1 MSGKIKLLIDYG
13 NSLVKV
19 AFFRDDKMV
28 ELHSFDRLISS
39 VLRKLVNNF
48 RASHGI
54 PGQKAHALLSGVRE
68 VPPEI
73 ITYLTDEFEYLRL
86 DHKTALPVI
95 VKYKTPETLGQ
106 DRIALAVAASGLY
119 PAENILVIDAGTC
132 ITFDFV
138 NKNKEYLGGGISPG
152 ILMRFRALHEFTG
165 KLPLITQF
173 ENSGLI
179 GNTTADSIISGV
191 LNGAVAEV
199 DTLIDRYRNE
209 FAVEKILLTGGDMI
223 YFDKRLKN
231 NIFAHSNL
239 VLTGL
244 NLILNYNVGK

>member
-1 MSGKIKLLIDYG
+1 
-13 NSLVKV
+13 
-19 AFFRDDKMV
+19 
-28 ELHSFDRLISS
+28 
-39 VLRKLVNNF
+39 
-48 RASHGI
+48 
-54 PGQKAHALLSGVRE
+54 
-68 VPPEI
+68 
-73 ITYLTDEFEYLRL
+73 
-86 DHKTALPVI
+86 
-95 VKYKTPETLGQ
+95 
-106 DRIALAVAASGLY
+106 
-119 PAENILVIDAGTC
+119 
-132 ITFDFV
+132 
-138 NKNKEYLGGGISPG
+138 
-152 ILMRFRALHEFTG
+152 MRFRALHEFTG